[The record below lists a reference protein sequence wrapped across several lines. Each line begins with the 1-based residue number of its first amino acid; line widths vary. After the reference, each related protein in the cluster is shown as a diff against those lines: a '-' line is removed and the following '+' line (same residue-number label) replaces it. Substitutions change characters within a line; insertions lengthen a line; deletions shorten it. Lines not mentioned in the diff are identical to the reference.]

1 MCKPLGGGLRPPSD
15 TSPQDCAGEAR
26 ARTRSTRRAFALS
39 TGVALSLVFVVSPAR
54 PAQGDPAADIV
65 READRARRP
74 GESFVW
80 KITITS
86 HEAKKLPAVDGFE
99 VFVKGTGRSFVK
111 FIAPPR
117 NVGRSLLALGRDLWI
132 YLPDA
137 GKPVRIPFS
146 QRLVGQVAN
155 GDIARTDYAGDYD
168 ATLLGEESV
177 GGVACHVL
185 DLKAKTKE
193 VTYAA
198 IKYWV
203 SKERRLPVK
212 AEFYAGT
219 GTLLKVGVF
228 ENFKETAGNL
238 LATRL
243 TLVDAIRKDKTS
255 VLDYGEVSIRD
266 LPEKYF
272 DKNYMKTL
280 D

>member
-1 MCKPLGGGLRPPSD
+1 MSRLGP
-15 TSPQDCAGEAR
+15 
-26 ARTRSTRRAFALS
+26 ALAL
-39 TGVALSLVFVVSPAR
+39 VLSLAPTAW
-54 PAQGDPAADIV
+54 GDEAADIV

-86 HEAKKLPAVDGFE
+86 REAKKAPSVDGFE
-99 VFVKGTGRSFVK
+99 VFVKGSGRSFVK
-111 FIAPPR
+111 FVAPPR
-117 NVGRSLLALGRDLWI
+117 NAGRSLLALGRDLWI

-177 GGVACHVL
+177 DGVACHVL
-185 DLKAKTKE
+185 DLKARTKE

-203 SKERRLPVK
+203 SKAERRPVK
-212 AEFYAGT
+212 AELYAGT

-228 ENFKETAGNL
+228 DGYKEIAGL
-238 LATRL
+238 RLVTRL

-255 VLDYGEVSIRD
+255 VLEYGEISVRD

-272 DKNYMKTL
+272 DKSYMKTL

>member
-1 MCKPLGGGLRPPSD
+1 MSRVLAGGL
-15 TSPQDCAGEAR
+15 
-26 ARTRSTRRAFALS
+26 AL
-39 TGVALSLVFVVSPAR
+39 ALLPGLVGPVGA
-54 PAQGDPAADIV
+54 DEAADIV
-65 READRARRP
+65 RDADRYRRP

-86 HEAKKLPAVDGFE
+86 HEAKKSPTVDGFE
-99 VFVKGTGRSFVK
+99 VLVKGRGRSFVK
-111 FIAPPR
+111 FVAPPR
-117 NVGRSLLALGRDLWI
+117 NVGRSLLALDRDLWI

-168 ATLLGEESV
+168 AAVIGDEPV

-185 DLKAKTKE
+185 DLKARTKD

-203 SKERRLPVK
+203 SRVGRRPLQ
-212 AEFYAGT
+212 AEYYAGT
-219 GTLLKVGVF
+219 GTLLKTGIF
-228 ENFKETAGNL
+228 ENFKEVAGRL

-243 TLVDAIRKDKTS
+243 TLIDAIRKDKTS
-255 VLDYGEVSIRD
+255 VLDYGEIAIRD
-266 LPEKYF
+266 LPDKYF

>member
-1 MCKPLGGGLRPPSD
+1 MVMLL
-15 TSPQDCAGEAR
+15 TLA
-26 ARTRSTRRAFALS
+26 
-39 TGVALSLVFVVSPAR
+39 VPAR
-54 PAQGDPAADIV
+54 GDEAADLV
-65 READRARRP
+65 HAADRARRP
-74 GESFVW
+74 AESFVW

-86 HEAKKLPAVDGFE
+86 YEAKKSPSVDGFE
-99 VFVKGTGRSFVK
+99 VFVKGAGRSFVK
-111 FIAPPR
+111 FVAPPR

-155 GDIARTDYAGDYD
+155 GDIARTDYGGDYL
-168 ATLLGEESV
+168 ATLLGDEPV
-177 GGVACHVL
+177 DGVACHLL
-185 DLKAKTKE
+185 DLKAKSKE

-219 GTLLKVGVF
+219 GTLLKTGTF
-228 ENFKETAGNL
+228 ESFKETSGRL

-243 TLVDAIRKDKTS
+243 TLVDGIRKDKKS
-255 VLDYGEVSIRD
+255 VLDYGEITVRD
-266 LPEKYF
+266 IQDKYF
-272 DKNYMKTL
+272 DKNYMKSL

>member
-1 MCKPLGGGLRPPSD
+1 MSRLVVALAVLLSMALP
-15 TSPQDCAGEAR
+15 AR
-26 ARTRSTRRAFALS
+26 A
-39 TGVALSLVFVVSPAR
+39 
-54 PAQGDPAADIV
+54 DEAADIV
-65 READRARRP
+65 RDADRARRP

-86 HEAKKLPAVDGFE
+86 SEAKKAPAVDGFE
-99 VFVKGTGRSFVK
+99 VFVKGTGRSLVRFV
-111 FIAPPR
+111 APPR

-137 GKPVRIPFS
+137 GKPLRIPFS

-168 ATLLGEESV
+168 ATLAGDEAV

-185 DLKAKTKE
+185 DLRAKTRE

-203 SKERRLPVK
+203 SRDRRLPVK

-219 GTLLKVGVF
+219 GTLLKTGLFGGYQEV
-228 ENFKETAGNL
+228 AGHL

-243 TLVDAIRKDKTS
+243 TLSDAIRKDRTS
-255 VLDYGEVSIRD
+255 VLDYGEVVVRD
-266 LPEKYF
+266 LPDKYF